1 VLVEQAVVTA
11 GVGLSEKTAA
21 ATQSFEGQL
30 AVQAAA
36 HLAQIR
42 EQFEGVASESTGR
55 ARTELDRAA
64 EAAAAS
70 FGQVLN
76 SESERQTLEFRATT
90 SGIQRERTEEFS
102 HSTQELLHKLDI
114 NAWQSMEGL
123 RMKMAEQLETALTEG
138 RGALGAE
145 FASELENYRG
155 ERDAHKQQ
163 WIEHLER
170 LSNDATGKYQEKLQ
184 TSGDAWV
191 VSSMRRL
198 NEHGQNGI
206 ESLLRTADQ
215 ALRDSFAKVFEGLS
229 EMLRERGASAAG
241 VGGGSGFG
249 QIPNRDSADS
259 LAPRNNV
266 I

>member
-11 GVGLSEKTAA
+11 GAGLSEKTAA
-21 ATQSFEGQL
+21 ATQSFENQL
-30 AVQAAA
+30 AAQAAA
-36 HLAQIR
+36 HLTQAHER
-42 EQFEGVASESTGR
+42 VESAVSEVTGR

-70 FGQVLN
+70 FGQVLH
-76 SESERQTLEFRATT
+76 SESERQTLEFRAAT
-90 SGIQRERTEEFS
+90 SGIQRQRAEEFD
-102 HSTQELLHKLDI
+102 HATQELLHKLDV
-114 NAWQSMEGL
+114 NAWQSVE
-123 RMKMAEQLETALTEG
+123 RFRTTMAEQLDTAVVEG

-145 FASELENYRG
+145 FASALENYRG
-155 ERDAHKQQ
+155 ERETHKQE

-170 LSNDATGKYQEKLQ
+170 LSNEATGKYHDKLQ
-184 TSGDAWV
+184 TAGDAWV

-229 EMLRERGASAAG
+229 ELLRDRGANAG
-241 VGGGSGFG
+241 APGNISKFG
-249 QIPNRDSADS
+249 QASGSDSS
-259 LAPRNNV
+259 APRNNV